1 MIARDAGEAD
11 ALATALAVRP
21 SLVSRLSTTCAMVL
35 TDRGERHTAAW
46 EAVAV

>member
-1 MIARDAGEAD
+1 MIASDAGEAD

-21 SLVSRLSTTCAMVL
+21 ELVSHLTTCAMVH
-35 TDRGERHTAAW
+35 TAQGERHTAPW